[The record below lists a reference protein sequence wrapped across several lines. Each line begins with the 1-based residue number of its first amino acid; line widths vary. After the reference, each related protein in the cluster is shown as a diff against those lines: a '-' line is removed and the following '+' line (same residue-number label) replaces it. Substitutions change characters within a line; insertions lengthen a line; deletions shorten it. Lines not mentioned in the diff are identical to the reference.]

1 MKQKAKAVISLMLM
15 LTMSLTMLIPAYAA
29 NITEAGT
36 QASALK
42 QLGLFKGISDT
53 DFDLDRAPTRTEAL
67 VMLIRVLGKESEAL
81 SGEWKH
87 PFTDVESWADKYV
100 GYAYEKG
107 LTKGVSAAE
116 FGAGN
121 ANSDMYLTFVLRALG
136 YDDSVGDFAWNEPF
150 TLAASAGILPSG
162 VNTTDFQRA
171 DVALV
176 SWAALSANLKG
187 GSRTL
192 SGKLI
197 EAGAF
202 TSENYSA
209 AKQAVEKTAS
219 VPSEAVPAANT
230 YKIEDGIALVKS
242 MAELKGAM
250 ADAAVSE
257 IEFAEAFNISEDLTI
272 TKPILIVEKSVSNS
286 VVLTVK
292 ADVTLGGVDFE
303 NTGSVIVSDGGFV
316 GVYMT
321 ELKNQGQFTVEK
333 TGKLE
338 MDRGGGFKNFGTLT
352 NTGSIT
358 VTDNGGNLH
367 NEPVGTIEN
376 NGVIDC
382 TGYYNNYGKYTGTG
396 TEPTGKK

>member
-1 MKQKAKAVISLMLM
+1 MKQKAKVIISLML
-15 LTMSLTMLIPAYAA
+15 LLAMSLTMLIPAYAA
-29 NITEAGT
+29 NVKEAET
-36 QASALK
+36 KAAALK

-53 DFDLDRAPTRTEAL
+53 DFDLDRAPSRIEAI

-87 PFTDVESWADKYV
+87 PFTDVAAWADKYI

-107 LTKGVSAAE
+107 LTKGVSATE

-136 YDDSVGDFAWNEPF
+136 YDDSRGDFAWNESV
-150 TLAASAGILPSG
+150 TLAAASGILANG
-162 VNTTDFQRA
+162 VDTANFQRA

-176 SWAALSANLKG
+176 SWAALEAKLKG

-192 SGKLI
+192 SEKLM
-197 EAGAF
+197 EAGVFKA
-202 TSENYSA
+202 EEYGA
-209 AKQAVEKTAS
+209 AKHAVEKTAS
-219 VPSEAVPAANT
+219 VPLETVPAANT
-230 YKIEDGIALVKS
+230 YKIENGIALVKN

-250 ADAAVSE
+250 TDAAVSE
-257 IEFAEAFNISEDLTI
+257 IEFAEAFEISEDITI
-272 TKPILIVEKSVSNS
+272 TKAILIVEKDISNKAI
-286 VVLTVK
+286 LTVK
-292 ADVTLGGVDFE
+292 ANVTLGGVDFE

-321 ELKNQGQFTVEK
+321 EFRNQGQFTVEK

-338 MDRGGGFKNFGTLT
+338 MDRGGGFKNLGTLI
-352 NTGSIT
+352 NNGSIT
-358 VTDNGGNLH
+358 VTGNGGNLH